1 MLVVF
6 NKDHSKMLL
15 NKEFRLGVNS
25 YVYNLTAGLIDP
37 GETPEEAAKR
47 ELFEETGLTL
57 TSIIRKLPN
66 AFSSAPVTDDFIPT
80 FICEAEG
87 EIRESDNPFEVI
99 HSSWHSKS
107 EVYQMVA
114 DDKCIFSSQAQAFAY
129 MWSTSFI
136 S

>member
-1 MLVVF
+1 MLVVL

-15 NKEFRLGVNS
+15 CKEFRLGVNC

-57 TSIIRKLPN
+57 SSIIRKLPS
-66 AFSSAPVTDDFIPT
+66 AYTCAPVTDDFITT
-80 FICEAEG
+80 FICEATG
-87 EIRESDNPFEVI
+87 EIRNSDNPYEEI
-99 HSSWHSKS
+99 HATWHTKS
-107 EVYQMVA
+107 EVYKMVTSNKYA
-114 DDKCIFSSQAQAFAY
+114 FSSQAQAFAY